1 MIDKFN
7 KRESHWN
14 IIILEVQL
22 MKLDMYAYK
31 RDGYK
36 NRIILKVQLDGNA
49 TLINCKRENNIL
61 TLLTLLRT
69 KESYIHDCHNL

>member
-22 MKLDMYAYK
+22 MKLDIHAYK

-36 NRIILKVQLDGNA
+36 NRIILKVHLDGNA